1 MANLLVNAA
10 GTLLTAA
17 PILQGP
23 SQSLCLTVLSLCGQ
37 KVAVSYEG
45 ISLYSGSMYMSDDRT
60 TGFWCISPTSQ
71 WSRVRQ
77 PESRH
82 SHHSHP
88 AHSPDVC
95 VQLLSYP

>member
-10 GTLLTAA
+10 GTLLTAV

-23 SQSLCLTVLSLCGQ
+23 SQSLWLTVLSLCGQ
-37 KVAVSYEG
+37 KVADSYEG
-45 ISLYSGSMYMSDDRT
+45 ISLYSGSMYMSV
-60 TGFWCISPTSQ
+60 GFWCISPTSQ
-71 WSRVRQ
+71 WSHVRQ